1 MLASVISSLSRVK
14 FLHRFHPGRD
24 SAMRDTMKTMI
35 LFISSRSYTLKID
48 EENLLLIPTK
58 LGYSI
63 AFSTEQGEKII
74 SELME

>member
-1 MLASVISSLSRVK
+1 
-14 FLHRFHPGRD
+14 
-24 SAMRDTMKTMI
+24 MKTMI

-63 AFSTEQGEKII
+63 AFSTEQGEQII
-74 SELME
+74 SELMG